1 MNTLLIVFIIVTSF
15 AVVIQMAIL
24 FALYL
29 STKKTSAKVEALAE
43 DVQKRAA
50 PVLDAA
56 HTLLVDNREKLDT
69 IVDNV
74 AVSSTT
80 VRNQLE
86 RLDTTVTD
94 VVDRTRL
101 QVIRADELVTRTM
114 DRMEE
119 TSDLVH
125 HTVISPVRQLAA
137 VIRGATVFMD
147 TFFGRRSS
155 KPPERVR
162 EPVRR
167 TASDEEELFI

>member
-1 MNTLLIVFIIVTSF
+1 MNTLLIVFIIVTSV

-24 FALYL
+24 AALYM

-119 TSDLVH
+119 TTDLVH

-147 TFFGRRSS
+147 TFFGRRS
-155 KPPERVR
+155 KPPAPAR
-162 EPVRR
+162 EPARR
-167 TASDEEELFI
+167 TAADEEELFI

>member
-1 MNTLLIVFIIVTSF
+1 MNTFLIVFIIVTSV

-24 FALYL
+24 AALYV

-43 DVQKRAA
+43 DVHKRAA

-56 HTLLVDNREKLDT
+56 HSLLVDNRDKLDT

-74 AVSSTT
+74 AVSTTT
-80 VRNQLE
+80 VRNQLQ

-101 QVIRADELVTRTM
+101 QVIRADELVTRTL
-114 DRMEE
+114 DRVEE
-119 TSDLVH
+119 TTDLVH
-125 HTVISPVRQLAA
+125 HTVISPVRQLSA
-137 VIRGATVFMD
+137 VMRGVNVFLEAML
-147 TFFGRRSS
+147 GRRE
-155 KPPERVR
+155 KPAATAR

>member
-24 FALYL
+24 FALYQ
-29 STKKTSAKVEALAE
+29 STRKTSAKVEALAE

-80 VRNQLE
+80 VRNQLQ

-114 DRMEE
+114 DRVEE

-137 VIRGATVFMD
+137 VVRGATVFMD
-147 TFFGRRSS
+147 TFFGRRS

>member
-1 MNTLLIVFIIVTSF
+1 MNTFLVIFVIVTSV
-15 AVVIQMAIL
+15 AVVLQMAIL
-24 FALYL
+24 AALYA

-43 DVQKRAA
+43 DVHKRAA

-74 AVSSTT
+74 AVSTTT
-80 VRNQLE
+80 VRNQLQ

-101 QVIRADELVTRTM
+101 QVIRTDELVTRTL
-114 DRMEE
+114 DRVEE
-119 TSDLVH
+119 TTDLVH
-125 HTVISPVRQLAA
+125 HTVISPVRQLSA
-137 VIRGATVFMD
+137 VMRGVNVFLD
-147 TFFGRRSS
+147 TFFGRRSR
-155 KPPERVR
+155 PPAPAR

-167 TASDEEELFI
+167 TAADEEELFI

>member
-1 MNTLLIVFIIVTSF
+1 MNTFLIVFIIVTSV

-24 FALYL
+24 AALYV

-43 DVQKRAA
+43 DVHKRAA

-56 HTLLVDNREKLDT
+56 HALLVDNRDKLDT

-74 AVSSTT
+74 AVSTTT
-80 VRNQLE
+80 VRNQLQ

-101 QVIRADELVTRTM
+101 QVIRTDELVTRTL
-114 DRMEE
+114 DRVEE
-119 TSDLVH
+119 TTDLVH
-125 HTVISPVRQLAA
+125 HTVISPVRQVAA
-137 VIRGATVFMD
+137 LLRGVSTGLDVL
-147 TFFGRRSS
+147 FGRRS
-155 KPPERVR
+155 KPPERAR

-167 TASDEEELFI
+167 AASDEEELFI

>member
-1 MNTLLIVFIIVTSF
+1 MNTLLIVFIIVTSV

-24 FALYL
+24 VALYL

-56 HTLLVDNREKLDT
+56 HTLLVDNRDKLDT

-74 AVSSTT
+74 AVSTTT
-80 VRNQLE
+80 VRNQLQ

-101 QVIRADELVTRTM
+101 QVIRTDELVTRTL
-114 DRMEE
+114 DRVEE
-119 TSDLVH
+119 TTDLVH
-125 HTVISPVRQLAA
+125 HTVISPVRQLSA
-137 VIRGATVFMD
+137 VMKGVTVFMD
-147 TFFGRRSS
+147 AFFGRRG
-155 KPPERVR
+155 KPPSPAR
-162 EPVRR
+162 EPARR
-167 TASDEEELFI
+167 TAADEEELFI

>member
-29 STKKTSAKVEALAE
+29 STKKTSAKVEALA
-43 DVQKRAA
+43 
-50 PVLDAA
+50 LDAA

>member
-1 MNTLLIVFIIVTSF
+1 MNTFLVVFIIVTSV

-24 FALYL
+24 AALYV

-56 HTLLVDNREKLDT
+56 HSLLVDNRDKLDT

-74 AVSSTT
+74 AVSTTT
-80 VRNQLE
+80 VRNQLQ

-101 QVIRADELVTRTM
+101 QVIRADELVTRTL
-114 DRMEE
+114 DRVEE
-119 TSDLVH
+119 TTDLVH
-125 HTVISPVRQLAA
+125 HTVISPVRQVSA
-137 VIRGATVFMD
+137 VMRGVSVFLEALW
-147 TFFGRRSS
+147 GRRG
-155 KPPERVR
+155 KPAAPAR

-167 TASDEEELFI
+167 TAADEEELFI

>member
-1 MNTLLIVFIIVTSF
+1 MNTLLIVFIIVTSV

-24 FALYL
+24 AALYA

-56 HTLLVDNREKLDT
+56 HTLLVDNRDKLDT

-119 TSDLVH
+119 TTDLVH

-147 TFFGRRSS
+147 TFFGRRS
-155 KPPERVR
+155 KPPAPAR